1 MWQEGEGVALM
12 TFPCRQRSNTIL
24 FWISPCLSCFIFAR
38 RFEGWGPQFEGACQE
53 GAPTCF
59 FKQACRYDLGE
70 GGALKW
76 AFMMAMLGDVTG
88 PLLASRRL
96 KPSSTACWRASKSEA
111 PTSKATR
118 KLCGMMILPF
128 FQCLRCD

>member
-1 MWQEGEGVALM
+1 M

-70 GGALKW
+70 RGGGALKW
-76 AFMMAMLGDVTG
+76 AFMMAMLGERDW
-88 PLLASRRL
+88 PLACKQSIEAFIHSLLAC
-96 KPSSTACWRASKSEA
+96 KQE
-111 PTSKATR
+111 
-118 KLCGMMILPF
+118 
-128 FQCLRCD
+128 